1 MPFRFALI
9 ALMLSASLFAEEPKP
24 KPPAPAA
31 PAPNEPSDAWLA
43 AIERIRA
50 MPLPGEFKNAGLE
63 ADLEDVFELNDA
75 AKTEIIK
82 LQSAYNA
89 ELLQRA
95 AKWADDEKA
104 LRAEYEAKVL
114 QSIPEA
120 RRDAAKKALEFSH
133 NSWLPPLE
141 RDGNFKKEFST
152 RVAELRDNRAKL
164 SVDELN
170 EAREKMHAWVRETRD
185 KLAARDEDTIKQLK
199 ALLAAD
205 EAERLQK
212 LVHLRPPE
220 SEAPPTAPVV
230 DTKNPKKDPKAK
242 K

>member
-9 ALMLSASLFAEEPKP
+9 AIMLSTVLFAEEPKP
-24 KPPAPAA
+24 KPPAAAA
-31 PAPNEPSDAWLA
+31 PTANEPSDAWLA
-43 AIERIRA
+43 AVERIRA

-82 LQSAYNA
+82 LQSAYSA

-95 AKWADDEKA
+95 AKWADEEKA

-133 NSWLPPLE
+133 TSWLPPLE

-212 LVHLRPPE
+212 LVHLRAPE
-220 SEAPPTAPVV
+220 PEAPPTAPVV